1 MHAFQLMTFP
11 CTLLRRTSR
20 LRDGGSTVCRL
31 QETPTTTRS
40 LLSGKD
46 ATRATHATPTG
57 GSKPLKAGRL
67 EILRVQNQLTAS
79 TITTAT
85 GTIATAFNWAA
96 CSDWKRPTGKCGGR
110 NTDKNRDSDNISLLN
125 MDVMDVNALLL
136 TVNQYTSFVGCFY
149 VASLIYR
156 TIMFVH
162 CCYDMRSFGLRT
174 VDKVGNATGILGY
187 SVGFVV
193 DSKGGRGLSGPPE
206 YITVPA
212 TQDRLVVSI
221 PQTSIKDG
229 DVIVFWFSVSDM
241 VGNKDDVRLTV
252 GLDRTAP
259 KITADEFKKKTVDDF
274 TSRYLYRLFKVLT
287 MNARFLKIA

>member
-1 MHAFQLMTFP
+1 
-11 CTLLRRTSR
+11 
-20 LRDGGSTVCRL
+20 
-31 QETPTTTRS
+31 
-40 LLSGKD
+40 
-46 ATRATHATPTG
+46 
-57 GSKPLKAGRL
+57 
-67 EILRVQNQLTAS
+67 
-79 TITTAT
+79 
-85 GTIATAFNWAA
+85 
-96 CSDWKRPTGKCGGR
+96 
-110 NTDKNRDSDNISLLN
+110 
-125 MDVMDVNALLL
+125 
-136 TVNQYTSFVGCFY
+136 
-149 VASLIYR
+149 
-156 TIMFVH
+156 
-162 CCYDMRSFGLRT
+162 MRSFGLRT

-274 TSRYLYRLFKVLT
+274 TSRYLYRLFKRANNERTLSKNRIIICFIRKSLANRQTNKHPHKFSTLYLRHESRDRGVT
-287 MNARFLKIA
+287 MCVIYNNAVSESIKAVVIILI